1 MDMLI
6 KLCWILRASSAS
18 ILIHKFPVHYR
29 FFLFQRNQRFQAMEL
44 VDQLVPEKLD
54 IFRINL
60 SKAFFTNHAWH
71 RPGRSRGESY
81 SQFPRSPLVTPR
93 TMTSIF
99 ARTHEN
105 KRKKKEFL
113 AFLDSRRV
121 CVFQKWDL
129 IFSQPM
135 FIIIATWAVP
145 RTWKGVC
152 NKKQ

>member
-29 FFLFQRNQRFQAMEL
+29 FFLLQRNQRFQAIEL
-44 VDQLVPEKLD
+44 VDQLDPEKLD

-71 RPGRSRGESY
+71 WPGRSRGESY

-105 KRKKKEFL
+105 KRKKRISCIFRFSL
-113 AFLDSRRV
+113 SV
-121 CVFQKWDL
+121 CISKMGFDL
-129 IFSQPM
+129 FS
-135 FIIIATWAVP
+135 TYVHYY
-145 RTWKGVC
+145 C
-152 NKKQ
+152 NLGCS